1 MVRVTESRGRL
12 AGGTDGL
19 QEKQTPFVELCR
31 RKSQSGQ
38 RKAWRVS
45 AGRSRGGGVF
55 FLRPLAGQAPGPPRP
70 PRPPRPFPPPG
81 DLSRGSAGPAH
92 PLHSHRRIA
101 PSRPGPL
108 EHNTPASPR
117 AAEGTPPRA
126 AALASRS
133 GTGEDGRALSFR
145 REAAHSRRPRR
156 LPEAGAR
163 LSWGRVPAAG
173 SKLKRFCVSPH
184 PPGSR
189 RRQA

>member
-1 MVRVTESRGRL
+1 M
-12 AGGTDGL
+12 
-19 QEKQTPFVELCR
+19 
-31 RKSQSGQ
+31 
-38 RKAWRVS
+38 
-45 AGRSRGGGVF
+45 
-55 FLRPLAGQAPGPPRP
+55 LAGQTASRRSRRRSWNFAGGRASQGKERRGESPGGGPVGAASSSSVPWPGRPRGPHAP